1 MTTVQFY
8 DSGRN
13 LAINVNG
20 TKYNVRLGEY
30 DLPLEVGSDDDGM
43 LTIWNVHHTIIFKSS
58 DSCTYMKVPIVN
70 E

>member
-8 DSGRN
+8 HSGKN

-20 TKYNVRLGEY
+20 TKYNIKLSKEV
-30 DLPLEVGSDDDGM
+30 LPLRVGSDDDGM
-43 LTIWNVHHTIIFKSS
+43 LTIWDAFDTIIFKSS
-58 DSCTYMKVPIVN
+58 DSCTFMDLPIIN